1 MFTSPCDMSRGQ
13 EVDKSVKRVRSKAVR
28 IASSHIITSCATIA
42 AILLF
47 VAIGSKVVPAAIAGL
62 PLTDSASTLQV
73 AFLLNI
79 AIILFGWRRSKDLKE
94 ALDAYEASERLAQR
108 NANTDP
114 GTGLANRRELMRA
127 LTDLLEAKAPAVL
140 LLLDLDHFKRVND
153 LHGHAAG
160 DRLLTAVAQA
170 LEKSAPASACCA
182 RMGGDEFAM
191 LFPAIHDSEAES
203 VAKAIQQAL
212 STPVFVEG
220 AQLQASVSIGLAR
233 LEPRD
238 NEEGAL
244 RRSDV
249 ALYAAKRNGRSTF
262 AWFDEEL
269 ELELTDRLKLEEG
282 IRAGV
287 RNGDFVPY
295 FQPLI
300 DLSNQALVGFEALA
314 RWRSPD
320 GSMMD
325 AENFIE
331 AAERTGLVG
340 PLTMSVTEQAMKE
353 ARDWPPHL
361 KLAVNVSPVQ
371 FRDPTLA
378 EQILK
383 LLSAT
388 GFPANRL
395 EIEITE
401 GSLLEDREQV
411 LTIIESLKNV
421 GVRISLD
428 DFGTGYASLAQVN
441 RLPLDQDRQELHH
454 HHRSKP
460 AHGGDRQHDRLAR
473 PHAGRSDQRRG
484 RRVRADPRR
493 ARALRLLR
501 SARLAVR
508 PGGVGRCRTQLPSN
522 ERSRGRAGRGPNGS
536 GAADG
541 SPQPLT
547 QGGVSLSATGL
558 RSAPGQRPARSSQP
572 AYGTAE
578 HRRTAR

>member
-1 MFTSPCDMSRGQ
+1 MKGA
-13 EVDKSVKRVRSKAVR
+13 RSKAVR
-28 IASSHIITSCATIA
+28 IASSHVITTCATIA

-47 VAIGSKVVPAAIAGL
+47 VALGSRIIPAAISGARL
-62 PLTDSASTLQV
+62 PDSASTLKV

-94 ALDAYEASERLAQR
+94 ALEAYEAAERLAQR

-114 GTGLANRRELMRA
+114 GTGLANRRELMRS
-127 LTDLLEAKAPAVL
+127 LGDMREAKAPAVL
-140 LLLDLDHFKRVND
+140 LLLDLDHFKRIND

-160 DRLLTAVAQA
+160 DRVLLAVAEA
-170 LEKSAPASACCA
+170 LHKSAPEGACCA

-191 LFPAIHDSEAES
+191 LFPAVHDSEAEQ
-203 VAKAIQQAL
+203 VARSIQQCLAA
-212 STPVFVEG
+212 PVFVEG
-220 AQLQASVSIGLAR
+220 AQLQASASIGLAR
-233 LEPRD
+233 VEPRD

-249 ALYAAKRNGRSTF
+249 ALYAAKRGGRNSF
-262 AWFDEEL
+262 AWFDEQL
-269 ELELTDRLKLEEG
+269 ELELTDRLKLEENIRSG
-282 IRAGV
+282 IRK
-287 RNGDFVPY
+287 GDFVPY

-300 DLSNQALVGFEALA
+300 DLATQQIVGFEALA

-320 GSMMD
+320 GSMLD
-325 AENFIE
+325 AEKFIE

-340 PLTMSVTEQAMKE
+340 PLTLSVIEQAMKE
-353 ARDWPPHL
+353 SRDWPAHL
-361 KLAVNVSPVQ
+361 KLAVNVSPIQ

-383 LLSAT
+383 LLSST

-441 RLPLDQDRQELHH
+441 RLPLDRIKIDKSFITTIVKSQRTAEIVNTIAALGHTLDVPISAEGVESEQIRAALEQFGCSEAQGWLFG
-454 HHRSKP
+454 RAVS
-460 AHGGDRQHDRLAR
+460 GD
-473 PHAGRSDQRRG
+473 
-484 RRVRADPRR
+484 
-493 ARALRLLR
+493 
-501 SARLAVR
+501 AVR
-508 PGGVGRCRTQLPSN
+508 TFLRMSEAGVGPEEGQAGAVPSKLR
-522 ERSRGRAGRGPNGS
+522 RSR
-536 GAADG
+536 
-541 SPQPLT
+541 
-547 QGGVSLSATGL
+547 
-558 RSAPGQRPARSSQP
+558 
-572 AYGTAE
+572 
-578 HRRTAR
+578 

>member
-441 RLPLDQDRQELHH
+441 RLPLDRIKIDKSFITTIV
-454 HHRSKP
+454 RSQRTAEIVNTIASLGHTLDVP
-460 AHGGDRQHDRLAR
+460 ISAEGVESEQIRAALERFGCSEAQGWLF
-473 PHAGRSDQRRG
+473 GRAVS
-484 RRVRADPRR
+484 AD
-493 ARALRLLR
+493 
-501 SARLAVR
+501 AVR
-508 PGGVGRCRTQLPSN
+508 NFLRMSEAEAEPEEGQTAAVPPTAR
-522 ERSRGRAGRGPNGS
+522 RSR
-536 GAADG
+536 
-541 SPQPLT
+541 
-547 QGGVSLSATGL
+547 
-558 RSAPGQRPARSSQP
+558 
-572 AYGTAE
+572 
-578 HRRTAR
+578 

>member
-1 MFTSPCDMSRGQ
+1 
-13 EVDKSVKRVRSKAVR
+13 VDQSVKRVRSKAVR
-28 IASSHIITSCATIA
+28 IASSHVITTCATIA

-47 VAIGSKVVPAAIAGL
+47 VALGSKVVPAAIAGVEL
-62 PLTDSASTLQV
+62 ADSSNTLQV

-79 AIILFGWRRSKDLKE
+79 AIILFGWRRSKDLKD
-94 ALDAYEASERLAQR
+94 ALDAYEAAERLAQR

-114 GTGLANRRELMRA
+114 GTGLANRRELVRCLNDM
-127 LTDLLEAKAPAVL
+127 LEARIPGVL

-160 DRLLTAVAQA
+160 DRLLLAVAEA
-170 LEKSAPASACCA
+170 LEASAPAGSCCA

-191 LFPAIHDSEAES
+191 LFPATADSEAEL
-203 VAKAIQQAL
+203 VARAIQQRLAA
-212 STPVFVEG
+212 PVFAEG
-220 AQLQASVSIGLAR
+220 AQLQASASIGLAR

-238 NEEGAL
+238 DEEGAL

-249 ALYAAKRNGRSTF
+249 ALYAAKRAGRNAF
-262 AWFDEEL
+262 AWFDEQL

-282 IRAGV
+282 IRAGI
-287 RNGDFVPY
+287 RNGDFIPY

-300 DLSNQALVGFEALA
+300 DLATQQIVGFEALA
-314 RWRSPD
+314 RWRAPD

-325 AENFIE
+325 AEQFIE
-331 AAERTGLVG
+331 AAERTGLIV
-340 PLTMSVTEQAMKE
+340 PLSMSVVEQAMRE
-353 ARDWPPHL
+353 AREWPQHL

-371 FRDPTLA
+371 FRDPLLA

-383 LLSAT
+383 QLSAT

-441 RLPLDQDRQELHH
+441 RLPLDRIKIDKSFISTIVKSQRTAEIVNTIAALGHTLDVPISAEGVESEQIRAALEQFGCSEAQGWLFG
-454 HHRSKP
+454 RAVS
-460 AHGGDRQHDRLAR
+460 GD
-473 PHAGRSDQRRG
+473 
-484 RRVRADPRR
+484 
-493 ARALRLLR
+493 
-501 SARLAVR
+501 AVR
-508 PGGVGRCRTQLPSN
+508 SFLRMSDAGVGPEEGQSGAVPSKAR
-522 ERSRGRAGRGPNGS
+522 RSR
-536 GAADG
+536 
-541 SPQPLT
+541 
-547 QGGVSLSATGL
+547 
-558 RSAPGQRPARSSQP
+558 
-572 AYGTAE
+572 
-578 HRRTAR
+578 

>member
-1 MFTSPCDMSRGQ
+1 
-13 EVDKSVKRVRSKAVR
+13 
-28 IASSHIITSCATIA
+28 
-42 AILLF
+42 
-47 VAIGSKVVPAAIAGL
+47 
-62 PLTDSASTLQV
+62 
-73 AFLLNI
+73 
-79 AIILFGWRRSKDLKE
+79 
-94 ALDAYEASERLAQR
+94 
-108 NANTDP
+108 
-114 GTGLANRRELMRA
+114 
-127 LTDLLEAKAPAVL
+127 
-140 LLLDLDHFKRVND
+140 
-153 LHGHAAG
+153 
-160 DRLLTAVAQA
+160 
-170 LEKSAPASACCA
+170 
-182 RMGGDEFAM
+182 MGGDEFAM

-441 RLPLDQDRQELHH
+441 RLPLDRIKIDKSFITTIV
-454 HHRSKP
+454 RSQRTAEIVNTIASLGHTLDVP
-460 AHGGDRQHDRLAR
+460 ISAEGVESEQIRAALERFGCSEAQGWLF
-473 PHAGRSDQRRG
+473 GRAVS
-484 RRVRADPRR
+484 AD
-493 ARALRLLR
+493 
-501 SARLAVR
+501 AVR
-508 PGGVGRCRTQLPSN
+508 NFLRMSEAEAEPEEGQTAAVPPTAR
-522 ERSRGRAGRGPNGS
+522 RSR
-536 GAADG
+536 
-541 SPQPLT
+541 
-547 QGGVSLSATGL
+547 
-558 RSAPGQRPARSSQP
+558 
-572 AYGTAE
+572 
-578 HRRTAR
+578 